1 MRTERRIL
9 LPLVVAALL
18 AGLWSAPV
26 AAQSG
31 GPLQP
36 LVHVVQRGDTL
47 FSIAR
52 RYGTTVD
59 AIAHANGL
67 ADPRH
72 IYVGQR
78 LVIPGG
84 VLPIDSW
91 SAHVVRPG
99 ETLPALAARYGLP
112 WETLALA
119 NRLVNPHLLY
129 AGQVIRIPASTEQ
142 VGALHAVQPG
152 ESLIGIALRYGVG
165 VWNLIEAN
173 RLDHPNR
180 LLPGQWLF
188 IPGAQPSWLPYPF
201 RAVDLSPLPVP
212 QGKALLVAV
221 RTAEPVSLTG
231 ALFDRPVA
239 FAEEAGVYYAVVG
252 VHAFTE
258 PGLYE
263 LTLVATL
270 ADGRQVATSAGVVVE
285 EGGYSYERI
294 DVPPGRSSLLDPAV
308 IAAER
313 ERLEAVRGVFTPARR
328 WHGPFLSPV
337 EAAVS
342 SYFGT
347 RRSYNGGPYNSYHG
361 GVDFDAGR
369 GTPVRAPAAGTVV
382 LAEPLTIRG
391 NAVVIDHGWGVL
403 TGYWHL
409 SSIEVTVGQEVQAGD
424 VIGRVGNTGLSTG
437 AHLHWEVWVGG
448 ISVDG
453 LQWLDPQAPWFNL
466 DGASTSS

>member
-1 MRTERRIL
+1 MRVRQKFVL
-9 LPLVVAALL
+9 LTLALFL
-18 AGLWSAPV
+18 ACLWPAEA

-36 LVHVVQRGDTL
+36 PIHVVQQGETL

-59 AIAHANGL
+59 AILHANGL
-67 ADPRH
+67 ADPRR
-72 IYVGQR
+72 IYPGQR

-84 VLPIDSW
+84 VQPVESW

-99 ETLPALAARYGLP
+99 ETLRALAVRYDVP
-112 WETLALA
+112 WQTLALA

-129 AGQVIRIPASTEQ
+129 AGEVLRIPAPGER
-142 VGALHAVQPG
+142 VGALYAVQPG
-152 ESLIGIALRYGVG
+152 DSLIGIALRYGVE
-165 VWNLIEAN
+165 VWDLVEAN
-173 RLDHPNR
+173 GLTNPNR

-212 QGKALLVAV
+212 QGKTLLVTV

-231 ALFDRPVA
+231 TLFDRSFT
-239 FAEEAGVYYAVVG
+239 FAEEDGAYYALVG

-263 LTLVATL
+263 LTLTAAL
-270 ADGRQVATSAGVVVE
+270 ADGRQVATSVGVVVE
-285 EGGYSYERI
+285 EGGYGYERI
-294 DVPPGRSSLLDPAV
+294 DVPAGRSSLLDPAV

-313 ERLEAVRGVFTPARR
+313 ERLETVRNLFTPQRR
-328 WHGPFLSPV
+328 WRGPFQPPV
-337 EAAVS
+337 EAAIS

-369 GTPVRAPAAGTVV
+369 GTPVRAPADGTVV
-382 LAEPLTIRG
+382 LAEPLAIRG

-409 SSIEVTVGQEVQAGD
+409 SSIEVTVGQEVRTGD
-424 VIGRVGNTGLSTG
+424 IIGRVGNTGLSTG

-453 LQWLDPQAPWFNL
+453 LQWLDPQAPWFTL